1 MHSQFVRDTGDYDR
15 TRRFDVDRVI
25 QFVLR
30 LGLILMA
37 TGLLVTATLW
47 VQKEAYQSVK
57 TGLIRIHPINKALVD
72 RRK

>member
-1 MHSQFVRDTGDYDR
+1 
-15 TRRFDVDRVI
+15 
-25 QFVLR
+25 
-30 LGLILMA
+30 MA